1 MSENIKMNQEENL
14 QECGQVAMLAS
25 FFTQTDFDKQ
35 ILNPAFRNYVLS
47 QKNNLLKVLQT
58 GFAIVSTNTLDA
70 TPADGKSFALTN
82 SSNDKSGNQ
91 TVVSS
96 SPVDLGFVSTPTPTQ
111 APAAVTVPI
120 ASIAKSSSSDV
131 LSAVRQICSE
141 KTGYPIDFLE
151 SELDLEAD
159 LGVDTIKQME
169 IVAAVREHFSLPKK
183 DGFSLKDVPTIEKLS
198 AFVQAQL

>member
-1 MSENIKMNQEENL
+1 MSGNTKMNKEENL

-58 GFAIVSTNTLDA
+58 GFALVSTNTLDEA
-70 TPADGKSFALTN
+70 QADGKSLVLTN
-82 SSNDKSGNQ
+82 RSNDKSDNQ
-91 TVVSS
+91 TVLSLP
-96 SPVDLGFVSTPTPTQ
+96 PVDLGFVSAPTPTPTL
-111 APAAVTVPI
+111 AVTVPV

-183 DGFSLKDVPTIEKLS
+183 EGFSLKDVPTIEKLS